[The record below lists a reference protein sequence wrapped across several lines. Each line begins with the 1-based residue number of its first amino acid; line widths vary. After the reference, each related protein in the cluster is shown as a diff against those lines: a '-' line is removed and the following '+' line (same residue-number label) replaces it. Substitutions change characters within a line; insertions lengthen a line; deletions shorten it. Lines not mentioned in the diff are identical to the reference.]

1 MEYRPFGSTGIDVS
15 AVSFGTAPLGGLFG
29 PVPFEQAREAVFA
42 AVDLGV
48 NLIDT
53 SSYYGDAEERLG
65 RMTGELPGDVLLA
78 TKAGRLGWD
87 EFDFSREG
95 IRRSLE
101 RSLRL
106 LGRDSVDVF
115 QLHDIDFRP
124 LDPILGEACE
134 ALQELKREG
143 KCRFVG
149 MTCYSLPT
157 TRRVMLETD
166 VDVVLNYAHGTLL
179 DDSLTAELA
188 PIARER
194 GIALMNAA
202 AVSLGILVPGV
213 VERTEHNIASGASL
227 AAAQRM
233 ARSAAERGVDIAF
246 LANQYALQRVDAATT
261 VVGTTSLAHLRSAV
275 DALSAP
281 IDAEALAAA
290 LAHRLPLAEQ
300 QWVVGLPENEDWS
313 WLAERSSGP
322 QAAATGN

>member
-1 MEYRPFGSTGIDVS
+1 MEFRPLGKTGLDVS

-29 PVPFEQAREAVFA
+29 EVSFERARDALFA

-65 RMTGELPGDVLLA
+65 RMAGDLPDDVAIA
-78 TKAGRLGWD
+78 TKGGRLGWD
-87 EFDFSREG
+87 EFDFSPKG

-115 QLHDIDFRP
+115 QLHDIDFQP
-124 LDPILGEACE
+124 LGPVFTETCE

-157 TRRVMLETD
+157 TRRAMLETN

-179 DDSLTAELA
+179 DNSLSDELA
-188 PIARER
+188 PIAEER
-194 GIALMNAA
+194 GVGLMNAA

-213 VERTEHNIASGASL
+213 LQMTEHNIASAVSL
-227 AAAQRM
+227 RAAQQMARTAAAQ
-233 ARSAAERGVDIAF
+233 GVDIAF
-246 LANQYALQRVDAATT
+246 LANQYALQRVAAATT
-261 VVGTTSLAHLRSAV
+261 VVGTTSISHLKSAIAALDAAIDD
-275 DALSAP
+275 DAL
-281 IDAEALAAA
+281 DAV
-290 LAHRLPLAEQ
+290 LAHRLPLVEQ
-300 QWVVGLPENEDWS
+300 QWEVGLQENEDWS
-313 WLAERSSGP
+313 WMESVQR
-322 QAAATGN
+322 